1 MEEVFPN
8 TITMDDLPTFLEDK
22 GVLLMHASWCGFCKS
37 FMPTWKELT
46 KTEGGDRYRC
56 IDADANQIGDFT
68 LPSGVRLGELL
79 KGFPTI
85 ILFDGTRHAL
95 YGGERTL
102 EAVQAEARKFFQ
114 LSGGGTGGV
123 RKISGNA
130 LAQLIERPVNGI
142 AHLYHPSARDSAAKG
157 VLAAIVGGGS
167 HRVRVNVAKHRDTL
181 PVKVPEAASSIILT
195 DRTGRVAQYRG
206 PLEPGALLKTAEDFY
221 GGGSSVEEQ
230 LRSKLAGGDNGI
242 LLDGRI
248 KGINKR
254 IAEQQEILER
264 LPDDDKKKKARGE
277 EARARDMQKEAARLE
292 TEANKKLEK
301 AAQLKE
307 EDKRDTAAKEA
318 ATEKMTALE
327 NERETLTGLLQ
338 QHEAAKAVYVESTNK
353 IAKQLADLEDGR
365 KVLEGGGWLQRAR
378 AVLTQFTGG
387 DGNRAAVENMA
398 DKFNQWSA
406 AAPHL
411 GPGARRAS
419 EQAKADVVKIS
430 GLHKEDQDKAVSDY
444 MAPAVP
450 SSTSTVDAP
459 TEKVQKEYKKKQVE
473 ESTQEEKEK
482 AKQAICD
489 HYRKKFN
496 EQKPVTNKP
505 GCPNDQNKEDEAQLL
520 QSFRTLGESCGK
532 KVIAK
537 LCDLPT
543 T

>member
-8 TITMDDLPTFLEDK
+8 TITMDDLPTFLKDK
-22 GVLLMHASWCGFCKS
+22 GVLLLHASWCGFCKR
-37 FMPTWKELT
+37 FMPTWEELT
-46 KTEGGDRYRC
+46 KTEGDVRYRC

-230 LRSKLAGGDNGI
+230 LRSKLAGGI
-242 LLDGRI
+242 SLDDELKDIDKKI
-248 KGINKR
+248 K
-254 IAEQQEILER
+254 QQERNLEILQTGE
-264 LPDDDKKKKARGE
+264 DKGKQAEGK
-277 EARARDMQKEAARLE
+277 EARASDMQEEAARLE
-292 TEANKKLEK
+292 KEAKNELEK
-301 AAQLKE
+301 AALLRAE
-307 EDKRDTAAKEA
+307 HETDTAAKEA
-318 ATEKMTALE
+318 ATKEKAALE
-327 NERETLTGLLQ
+327 KKRDTVADLLQ
-338 QHEAAKAVYVESTNK
+338 RHEAAKAAYVQSTDE
-353 IAKQLADLEDGR
+353 IAKQLAKHRDGQ

-378 AVLTQFTGG
+378 AVLTQFMGG
-387 DGNRAAVENMA
+387 DSENGNRAAVEELAGTINE
-398 DKFNQWSA
+398 WRA
-406 AAPHL
+406 AAKHL
-411 GPGARRAS
+411 GPDARRDS
-419 EQAKADVVKIS
+419 EQAKADVVKMS

-444 MAPAVP
+444 LAPAVP

-459 TEKVQKEYKKKQVE
+459 EQQEAKESPKAEEEKQKEAKKKIYETFKKVNV
-473 ESTQEEKEK
+473 TKKTPKEVCTEPIIK
-482 AKQAICD
+482 AFA
-489 HYRKKFN
+489 
-496 EQKPVTNKP
+496 
-505 GCPNDQNKEDEAQLL
+505 
-520 QSFRTLGESCGK
+520 TLGK
-532 KVIAK
+532 KCERDIINDIK
-537 LCDLPT
+537 RELEQRSKREIG
-543 T
+543 